1 MIYSNEICLNQTTI
15 WLDHSNVLNWKSFT
29 IYSASDCK
37 IDIGLNDMMREFL
50 VEQENFFATKA
61 KKEIQ

>member
-1 MIYSNEICLNQTTI
+1 MSQSNYGL
-15 WLDHSNVLNWKSFT
+15 VRSFEC
-29 IYSASDCK
+29 IELKIFHYLYASDCK

>member
-1 MIYSNEICLNQTTI
+1 MC
-15 WLDHSNVLNWKSFT
+15 HSNVLILKSFKKFS
-29 IYSASDCK
+29 ISDCK
-37 IDIGLNDMMREFL
+37 NDIGLNDMMREFL

>member
-1 MIYSNEICLNQTTI
+1 MRYVSIIQPLFN
-15 WLDHSNVLNWKSFT
+15 SNVLICKSFT
-29 IYSASDCK
+29 IFSISDSK
-37 IDIGLNDMMREFL
+37 NYIGLNDMMREFL

>member
-1 MIYSNEICLNQTTI
+1 MRYVSIIQPLFISRILR
-15 WLDHSNVLNWKSFT
+15 HSNVLIWKSFT
-29 IYSASDCK
+29 IFSISDSK
-37 IDIGLNDMMREFL
+37 NDIGLNDMMREFL

>member
-1 MIYSNEICLNQTTI
+1 MFST
-15 WLDHSNVLNWKSFT
+15 
-29 IYSASDCK
+29 SDCK
-37 IDIGLNDMMREFL
+37 NDIGLNDMMREFL

>member
-1 MIYSNEICLNQTTI
+1 MSQSNYDLG
-15 WLDHSNVLNWKSFT
+15 HSNVLIWKSFT

-37 IDIGLNDMMREFL
+37 NDIGLNDMMREFL

>member
-1 MIYSNEICLNQTTI
+1 MYQSNDLEQENYSNVFNFEIFHNFSI
-15 WLDHSNVLNWKSFT
+15 SDHKN
-29 IYSASDCK
+29 
-37 IDIGLNDMMREFL
+37 DIGLNDMMREFL